1 MALKDF
7 WRRFSAS
14 SRMPSEIAII
24 SALEDEVKSLSDAQ
38 FKEESPRLKERLK
51 SGETLD
57 EVLPRAFALVREA
70 SRRTLGQRHF
80 DVQLWGGIVL
90 HRGAVAEMMTGE
102 GKTLAATAP
111 IYLNAITGEGVHVI
125 TVNDYLAKRDTVWM
139 GQIYDFLCLTVACI
153 VHETAFIYDP
163 SWRVSEEEAAAA
175 DKERDA
181 TGSFK
186 VKEEFLRPISRREA
200 YRADILY
207 GTSHEFGFD
216 YLRDNLAT
224 TPELRVQRGLNY
236 AIIDEVDSILID
248 EARTPLII
256 SYPDAESSDYYR
268 SFARAVS
275 RLKPEEDYTVDEKLR
290 SVEITEQGIDRVER
304 LTSVKDLFAVENL
317 RLVHYLEESLKAKAL
332 FQRDRDYVVREGEVI
347 IVDQFTG
354 RMMFGRRYSGGLH
367 QAIEAKEGVRV
378 QNESKTLAQISIQNY
393 FRLYKKLAG
402 MTGTAQ
408 TSAEEFHKVYN
419 LEVVS
424 IPPNRPLAR
433 KDVSDVVYK
442 TFDAKLH
449 ALTEDIRRRHELGQ
463 PILIGTVSIEKNEL
477 VSQHLRAAGVSHEV
491 LNAKNN
497 EREGAIIAQAGRL
510 GAVTVATNM
519 AGRGVDI
526 VFGGNP
532 PDAKEAGR
540 VRELGGLHVIG
551 TERHEAR
558 RIDNQ
563 LRGRS
568 GRQGDPGSS
577 QSFLSLEDDLMRI
590 FGGGRIKRLME
601 RFDLPADVPI
611 EAGMVSKA
619 IAQAQSRVEGIN
631 FDIRKNLLEYDDVLN
646 KQRLAFYS
654 KRQRVLAALSSE
666 GLDAVLGE
674 AVENQFKRIEQNEAV
689 LAELTKVLKEVGV
702 PNPEEGIS
710 LDGARELFSER
721 VGKLARSPELG
732 RQLLGVMDFLWMNHL
747 EDIEALTEAV
757 RIRAYGQ
764 KDPIVEYRRESFNL
778 FNAMMANF
786 DGWVFS
792 NLFRISEIPAG
803 DSPKKV
809 GLPAAALAKVGRNDP
824 CPCGAKREDGHPV
837 KYKHC
842 HGK

>member
-1 MALKDF
+1 
-7 WRRFSAS
+7 
-14 SRMPSEIAII
+14 
-24 SALEDEVKSLSDAQ
+24 
-38 FKEESPRLKERLK
+38 
-51 SGETLD
+51 
-57 EVLPRAFALVREA
+57 
-70 SRRTLGQRHF
+70 
-80 DVQLWGGIVL
+80 
-90 HRGAVAEMMTGE
+90 
-102 GKTLAATAP
+102 
-111 IYLNAITGEGVHVI
+111 
-125 TVNDYLAKRDTVWM
+125 
-139 GQIYDFLCLTVACI
+139 
-153 VHETAFIYDP
+153 
-163 SWRVSEEEAAAA
+163 
-175 DKERDA
+175 
-181 TGSFK
+181 
-186 VKEEFLRPISRREA
+186 
-200 YRADILY
+200 
-207 GTSHEFGFD
+207 
-216 YLRDNLAT
+216 
-224 TPELRVQRGLNY
+224 
-236 AIIDEVDSILID
+236 
-248 EARTPLII
+248 
-256 SYPDAESSDYYR
+256 
-268 SFARAVS
+268 
-275 RLKPEEDYTVDEKLR
+275 
-290 SVEITEQGIDRVER
+290 
-304 LTSVKDLFAVENL
+304 
-317 RLVHYLEESLKAKAL
+317 
-332 FQRDRDYVVREGEVI
+332 
-347 IVDQFTG
+347 
-354 RMMFGRRYSGGLH
+354 
-367 QAIEAKEGVRV
+367 
-378 QNESKTLAQISIQNY
+378 
-393 FRLYKKLAG
+393 
-402 MTGTAQ
+402 
-408 TSAEEFHKVYN
+408 
-419 LEVVS
+419 
-424 IPPNRPLAR
+424 
-433 KDVSDVVYK
+433 
-442 TFDAKLH
+442 
-449 ALTEDIRRRHELGQ
+449 
-463 PILIGTVSIEKNEL
+463 
-477 VSQHLRAAGVSHEV
+477 
-491 LNAKNN
+491 
-497 EREGAIIAQAGRL
+497 
-510 GAVTVATNM
+510 
-519 AGRGVDI
+519 
-526 VFGGNP
+526 
-532 PDAKEAGR
+532 
-540 VRELGGLHVIG
+540 LGGLHVIG

-577 QSFLSLEDDLMRI
+577 QFFLSLEDDLMRI

-824 CPCGAKREDGHPV
+824 CPCGSGK
-837 KYKHC
+837 KYKKC
-842 HGK
+842 HGA